1 MRFEFA
7 NRKLELLYT
16 VGKGAQK
23 LPPEVYSAF
32 VIVVEFIDRIQDERA
47 LYDHKALYLEKLL
60 GKRKGQFSIRLNNQ
74 YRLCFEIIKDKAGN
88 IIWILDLVD
97 YH

>member
-7 NRKLELLYT
+7 NRKLALLYE
-16 VGKGAQK
+16 VGKGAEK
-23 LPPEVYSAF
+23 LPLEVYSAF
-32 VIVVEFIDRIQDERA
+32 VIAVEFIDRIQDERD
-47 LYDHKALYLEKLL
+47 LYNHKALHLEKLI

-74 YRLCFEIIKDKAGN
+74 YRLCFEIVKNKAGN